1 MNKIWQS
8 KKSIPLD
15 KTIEKFTVGPDLE
28 MDAKLVEYDVLA
40 STAHAAMLS
49 KMGHLKNSDL
59 NSEDENLDI
68 FTGKETPE
76 KIETCYTCGKKF
88 DMNKE
93 EGARIFRIKKP
104 I

>member
-1 MNKIWQS
+1 MVVFNIQDNKS
-8 KKSIPLD
+8 TNEHLKS
-15 KTIEKFTVGPDLE
+15 TNEQ
-28 MDAKLVEYDVLA
+28 
-40 STAHAAMLS
+40 
-49 KMGHLKNSDL
+49 HLKNSDL

-93 EGARIFRIKKP
+93 EGARYRCEKYPLCAYCAEFYGFYFDDPGQKRREK
-104 I
+104 